1 MSIADK
7 LVTVAEKTPQVYGA
21 GFSKGQHEGYTEGKA
36 DGYSEGKTEGYS
48 EGEAAGIETGK
59 QEAYGEIED
68 LNTELEKTLYGTD
81 TGGKSHYDLLWD
93 NLQQNGTRS
102 QYVYTFAYTGW
113 NDKIFN
119 PKYPIT
125 PTSVNGISYIF
136 QWNQQITDT
145 KVPITAFGNCS
156 YAFYQTAFLKRIP
169 KLIFNGAT
177 NVSNMFYKCNA
188 LEELNAEGELTL
200 SLSLAESTKLNKA
213 SITSL
218 INVLSTSTSG
228 QTLTLSKTAVDDA
241 FMELQLNDDGT
252 IEYYMPGSNSEEWN
266 ALISTK
272 SNWTINLV

>member
-1 MSIADK
+1 MTIAEK
-7 LVTVAEKTPQVYGA
+7 LIEVAEKIPEVYNSGVSS
-21 GFSKGQHEGYTEGKA
+21 GITS
-36 DGYSEGKTEGYS
+36 
-48 EGEAAGIETGK
+48 GIETGK
-59 QEAYGEIED
+59 AEAYEEIEH
-68 LNTELEKTLYGTD
+68 LNNELEQTLYGTD
-81 TGGKSHYDLLWD
+81 TGGKSQYDIFWD

-125 PTSVNGISYIF
+125 PTSTNGIGYIF

-156 YAFYQTAFLKRIP
+156 HAFYQTAFLKRIP

-200 SLSLAESTKLNKA
+200 SLSLSESSKLNKT
-213 SITSL
+213 SIESL
-218 INVLSTSTSG
+218 VNVLSSTTSG
-228 QTLTLSKTAVDDA
+228 LTLTLSQVAVNNAFTDA
-241 FMELQLNDDGT
+241 EWAEL
-252 IEYYMPGSNSEEWN
+252 I
-266 ALISTK
+266 ATK
-272 SNWTINLV
+272 SNWTINLI